1 MPSVAALT
9 KAVQDTPETLEEL
22 EAYYAGTNYST
33 LLY

>member
-1 MPSVAALT
+1 MPSVAALI

-22 EAYYAGTNYST
+22 EAHYAEPNYSG